1 DHHLQPGDADE
12 VRLGVLRV
20 IVPAPDPSADG
31 GADHHADRV
40 LAPGPIPVL
49 GELVHDLVVRRP
61 DEVRELDLRDG
72 DEAVHGHPHGRADDT
87 ALAQGRIDHA
97 RVAELVEQTRGHA
110 EHAADLPDV
119 FTQQDYALV
128 PTHRN
133 P

>member
-1 DHHLQPGDADE
+1 
-12 VRLGVLRV
+12 
-20 IVPAPDPSADG
+20 
-31 GADHHADRV
+31 
-40 LAPGPIPVL
+40 
-49 GELVHDLVVRRP
+49 DLVVRRP

-133 P
+133 PQRVVDRLDHVHLGHGFRGGSLRGNLRLSETWGHVGPG